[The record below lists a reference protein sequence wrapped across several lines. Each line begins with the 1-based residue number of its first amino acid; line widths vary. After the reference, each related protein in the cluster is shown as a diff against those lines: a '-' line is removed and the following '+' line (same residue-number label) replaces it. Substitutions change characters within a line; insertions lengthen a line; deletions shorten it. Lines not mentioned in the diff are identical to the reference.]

1 LRVAELTGLHRQDLV
16 LTTGAHVR
24 CHGKGRKQR
33 STPLTTNTVATL
45 REWLRAYDAEPNAPL
60 FPTRTGGPLSTDSVE
75 WLLHKYTTAAAAR
88 YPPLAGRTVTPHVLR
103 HTAAMFLREA
113 GVDIST
119 IALWMGHESI
129 ASTQIYLHADLALK
143 QRALDRTTPPG
154 TTPARYKPPDPLL
167 AFLQSL

>member
-1 LRVAELTGLHRQDLV
+1 MPN
-16 LTTGAHVR
+16 
-24 CHGKGRKQR
+24 
-33 STPLTTNTVATL
+33 S
-45 REWLRAYDAEPNAPL
+45 NAPL
-60 FPTRTGGPLSTDSVE
+60 FPTRTGGPPEHRLRRM
-75 WLLHKYTTAAAAR
+75 A
-88 YPPLAGRTVTPHVLR
+88 PPQIHDGSRSRDTRRWQDEQVTPHVLR
-103 HTAAMFLREA
+103 HTAAMLLREA

>member
-1 LRVAELTGLHRQDLV
+1 MTHTYA
-16 LTTGAHVR
+16 APPA
-24 CHGKGRKQR
+24 R
-33 STPLTTNTVATL
+33 SRTPPHASRAQHSKIPLT
-45 REWLRAYDAEPNAPL
+45 
-60 FPTRTGGPLSTDSVE
+60 STFSEKVQIT
-75 WLLHKYTTAAAAR
+75 H
-88 YPPLAGRTVTPHVLR
+88 
-103 HTAAMFLREA
+103 AMLLREA

>member
-1 LRVAELTGLHRQDLV
+1 MV
-16 LTTGAHVR
+16 
-24 CHGKGRKQR
+24 
-33 STPLTTNTVATL
+33 
-45 REWLRAYDAEPNAPL
+45 
-60 FPTRTGGPLSTDSVE
+60 
-75 WLLHKYTTAAAAR
+75 HKYTTAAAAR
-88 YPPLAGRTVTPHVLR
+88 YPPLTGRTVTPHVLR
-103 HTAAMFLREA
+103 HTAAMLLRQA